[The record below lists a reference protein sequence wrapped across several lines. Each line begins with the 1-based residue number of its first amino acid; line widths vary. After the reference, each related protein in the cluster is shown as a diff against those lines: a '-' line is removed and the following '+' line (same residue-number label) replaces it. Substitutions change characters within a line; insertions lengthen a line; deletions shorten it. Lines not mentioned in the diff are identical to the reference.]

1 MVRLLRD
8 TFPLVAILTLAI
20 TLWGPVDQVHGQFFG
35 SNRAVG
41 GVSIDPEGVLSA
53 PTALEQQELENIRAT
68 ALRQA
73 PADLQPFT
81 ELRAI
86 SLRQL
91 EKEIAALR
99 NQERGQR
106 AALPEKGALP
116 ENVIFLAGL
125 QRIKYLLVYP
135 ERQDIVIAGPAEGW
149 RLDSLGN
156 VVGLTTGRPVL
167 LLDDLMVALRTR
179 QSSRLEPISCSI
191 DPTAQGLKQLRQ
203 VASRLHTIGN
213 PLATARRLEQAV
225 GAQVVTVTGVPATSH
240 FARVMV
246 AADFR
251 MKRLAMNMQP
261 APIDGIPSYLHL
273 MKAGSRGM
281 HSTTP
286 RWWLAP
292 KYDPIATD
300 AERLAWALR
309 GSGVQCMTE
318 TDYVNSQ
325 GQISHSGTTGK
336 AAAQWAKTMTDRFE
350 ELANHDSTFGHLRNI
365 MDLAILAAL
374 VEKEGL
380 LDRVAL
386 ELPFLLDQELLV
398 RYPAP
403 RQVATTASLLK
414 KGRNWVISA
423 SGGVQIMP
431 WQIAD
436 QIEQVDSLDTVR
448 EQFSSNLDGN
458 WWK

>member
-8 TFPLVAILTLAI
+8 TFPLVAILTIAI
-20 TLWGPVDQVHGQFFG
+20 ALGGSVSQVHGQFFG
-35 SNRAVG
+35 SNRSVG
-41 GVSIDPEGVLSA
+41 GISINPEGVLSA
-53 PTALEQQELENIRAT
+53 PTVLEQQELENIRAT
-68 ALRQA
+68 ALDEA

-81 ELRAI
+81 ELRTV

-91 EKEIAALR
+91 EKEIATLR
-99 NQERGQR
+99 SQEEGHR
-106 AALPEKGALP
+106 ANLSDQGALPEKLA
-116 ENVIFLAGL
+116 FLSGL
-125 QRIKYLLVYP
+125 QRIQYLLVYP
-135 ERQDIVIAGPAEGW
+135 EQHDIVLAGPAEGW

-179 QSSRLEPISCSI
+179 QTSRLEPISCSI

-203 VASRLHTIGN
+203 VASRLRTIGN
-213 PLATARRLEQAV
+213 PQTTARRLEQAV

-261 APIDGIPSYLHL
+261 APIDGMPSYLHL

-292 KYDPIATD
+292 KYEPIATD
-300 AERLAWALR
+300 AERLAWELR

-318 TDYVNSQ
+318 ADYVNSQ
-325 GQISHSGTTGK
+325 GQISHTGTTSK
-336 AAAQWAKTMTDRFE
+336 PAAQWAKTMTDRFE
-350 ELANHDSTFGHLRNI
+350 DLANHDSAFGHLRNI
-365 MDLAILAAL
+365 MDLAVLAAL
-374 VEKEGL
+374 IEKEGL
-380 LDRVAL
+380 FERVAL
-386 ELPFLLDQELLV
+386 ELPQLLGHEQLAH
-398 RYPAP
+398 YPAP

-431 WQIAD
+431 WHIAD
-436 QIEQVDSLDTVR
+436 QIEQVDSLATIR
-448 EQFSSNLDGN
+448 KQLSSDLNKN
-458 WWK
+458 